1 MALIDDLRSL
11 NMMKID
17 GFLEVPDIA
26 GPSQRDGHEDQIEI
40 YDVTFSMVAPF
51 DPNSL
56 SRKGRVSLGT
66 LTCTKDVDMSSPYL
80 AKACHENKPLDEV
93 VIYCRRTIDGATSFE
108 SDGGTAPSLQGTP
121 EPVVGTP
128 GHASHDGGNSLWGWW
143 EQDNGYLS
151 PDSESF
157 RSIANIVANG
167 EVLP

>member
-40 YDVTFSMVAPF
+40 YDVSFSMVAPF

-66 LTCTKDVDMSSPYL
+66 VTCTKDVDMSSPYL

-93 VIYCRRTIDGATSFE
+93 VIYCRRTIDGATSDYFVITLKE
-108 SDGGTAPSLQGTP
+108 AS
-121 EPVVGTP
+121 VVGYSF
-128 GHASHDGGNSLWGWW
+128 GASKTN
-143 EQDNGYLS
+143 
-151 PDSESF
+151 PDTLGDVVQF
-157 RSIANIVANG
+157 AYKNIELKYDDDHTTDMDVATG
-167 EVLP
+167 M